1 MTTLIVSD
9 LHLHPSQPEITA
21 QFRDFLATI
30 ARDADALYVLGDL
43 FEAWL
48 GDDDECP
55 HNAAV
60 SAAFAELSASG
71 VALYF
76 MHGNRDFLLGPAF
89 CARTGG
95 TLLTDPTVLEVDGR
109 RLLLTHGDALCT
121 DDVPYQKL
129 RALVRNPRLQRSF
142 LRLSLATRSAL
153 AGEARQGSQ
162 DHTAKQAMA
171 LMDVN
176 QRAVEDTFRRAG
188 VDLIVHGHTHRPA
201 VHTLAVDGRERTRIV
216 LGDWH
221 RQGSYLRLSALQ
233 TELVSLPRA

>member
-9 LHLHPSQPEITA
+9 LHLDRSHPAITA
-21 QFRDFLATI
+21 QFREFLGNEARTAT
-30 ARDADALYVLGDL
+30 ALYVLGDL

-48 GDDDECP
+48 GDDDPCP
-55 HNAAV
+55 HKAAV
-60 SAAFAELSASG
+60 IGAFADLTRAG

-76 MHGNRDFLLGPAF
+76 MHGNRDFLLGSGF
-89 CARTGG
+89 CERTGG
-95 TLLTDPTVLEVDGR
+95 ALLTDPTVLEVDGR

-129 RALVRNPRLQRSF
+129 RALVRDPRLQRRF
-142 LRLSLATRSAL
+142 LGLPIAERTAL

-162 DHTAKQAMA
+162 AHTSTQAMA

-176 QRAVEDTFRRAG
+176 DAAVRATFVRAQ

-201 VHTLAVDGRERTRIV
+201 IHELTVEGRQCTRIV
-216 LGDWH
+216 LGDWY
-221 RQGSYLRLSALQ
+221 RAGSYVRLSAEAV
-233 TELVSLPRA
+233 ELIEIPRV